1 MTFPDAFL
9 TAQVA
14 MGLTHYHVT
23 FRERQDGNYAT
34 TEADPENCIATVN
47 YDPERCRVDGVTK
60 ATAAHECLH
69 LALADLIHAHE
80 GNSRLA
86 GVEEER
92 AVRRLEAIVT
102 KGIFGA

>member
-1 MTFPDAFL
+1 MTFRDAFL

-34 TEADPENCIATVN
+34 TEADPENCIATV
-47 YDPERCRVDGVTK
+47 YHDPERCRTDNAIE

-69 LALADLIHAHE
+69 LALADLIHALE

-86 GVEEER
+86 QVEEER
-92 AVRRLEAIVT
+92 VVRRLENIAT
-102 KGIFGA
+102 RGIFGT

>member
-34 TEADPENCIATVN
+34 TEAGPENCIATVN
-47 YDPERCRVDGVTK
+47 YDPERCRADGVTK

-69 LALADLIHAHE
+69 LASADLIYALE
-80 GNSRLA
+80 SRSRLA
-86 GVEEER
+86 FVEQER
-92 AVRRLEAIVT
+92 LCRRLEAIVT

>member
-34 TEADPENCIATVN
+34 TEADPENCIATV
-47 YDPERCRVDGVTK
+47 YHDPERCRADGVTQ

-92 AVRRLEAIVT
+92 AVRRLESIVT